1 MFDGFPLRS
10 HVASKIQ
17 GTDQKRLGEDTMES
31 SAKFQFFK
39 KILTVVT
46 NFVSMLYNMILSM
59 PVSHESDE
67 RSENY
72 LHPLYGVRKH
82 LIAQNQF

>member
-1 MFDGFPLRS
+1 
-10 HVASKIQ
+10 
-17 GTDQKRLGEDTMES
+17 MES

-59 PVSHESDE
+59 PVSLENDE
-67 RSENY
+67 RSEIHSIHYMESEN
-72 LHPLYGVRKH
+72 
-82 LIAQNQF
+82 N